1 MEMREAF
8 DGEDF
13 VRLLESGEMGLFS
26 PSSKM
31 LCFSSDGGF
40 DQDEM
45 GFGVSQKPSVS
56 GSCDTSS
63 ASSTSNNS
71 CGFVN
76 NKSIGS
82 QSNTKKPKTE
92 TPNAHVSN
100 AAGGKLKVKEK
111 MGERIMALQQLVSP
125 FGKTDTAS
133 VLHEAMG
140 YIRFLH
146 DQVQVLSSPYLQRL
160 PSTAPLDSMMLFGGC
175 LDQLLGQQGF
185 GGGFSM
191 LE

>member
-1 MEMREAF
+1 
-8 DGEDF
+8 
-13 VRLLESGEMGLFS
+13 MGLFS

-31 LCFSSDGGF
+31 LCFSLDGGF

-76 NKSIGS
+76 DKSILVKKKGS

-100 AAGGKLKVKEK
+100 ASGGKLKVKKEK

-146 DQVQVLSSPYLQRL
+146 DQVQVLSSPYLQRP
-160 PSTAPLDSMMLFGGC
+160 PSTAPLDVNK
-175 LDQLLGQQGF
+175 
-185 GGGFSM
+185 
-191 LE
+191 

>member
-1 MEMREAF
+1 
-8 DGEDF
+8 
-13 VRLLESGEMGLFS
+13 MGLFS

-45 GFGVSQKPSVS
+45 GFGVSQKPSLV
-56 GSCDTSS
+56 
-63 ASSTSNNS
+63 
-71 CGFVN
+71 
-76 NKSIGS
+76 KKKGS

-100 AAGGKLKVKEK
+100 ASGGKLKVKKEK

-160 PSTAPLDSMMLFGGC
+160 PSTAPLDVNK
-175 LDQLLGQQGF
+175 
-185 GGGFSM
+185 
-191 LE
+191 